1 MSKKPFNVY
10 GCSFVAKLSWKKKFF
25 FLEKVYPFCTK
36 YTLFVEKTFLYG
48 KNVLYW
54 KIFLLKKS
62 FFSEKNISKNVKNY
76 ISNLRNTFLCRKCL
90 CYK

>member
-10 GCSFVAKLSWKKKFF
+10 GCSFVAKLSWKKKIF

-48 KNVLYW
+48 KKRFILKNFFTE
-54 KIFLLKKS
+54 KIF
-62 FFSEKNISKNVKNY
+62 FFREK
-76 ISNLRNTFLCRKCL
+76 
-90 CYK
+90 YK